1 MRLLK
6 AALTALQRD
15 WRAGELRL
23 IALATVLAVAALSS
37 VGLFTDRVS
46 RAIEVQ
52 ATELLA
58 ADLVLESTNPIADD
72 LMQRAGAAGLEYTRT
87 VSFRSMVLAGEKLE
101 LSEVKA
107 VESGYPLRGQ
117 LRTGT
122 ALFGAESVA
131 TDIPPPGQA
140 WVDSRLL
147 QALQIGVGDTLKLG
161 EADLHIGRIITYEP
175 DRGGEL
181 FNIAPRVLIN
191 LGDLDGTGLIAPGS
205 RAEFRLL
212 LRGATETVAAFRS
225 RVTKDNSARLK
236 VQGIRDARPEL
247 RRALERAEQFLG
259 LAVIVAISLCGLAI
273 AMASRRFA
281 LRHYDTCAVLRCLG
295 ADQRYITALF
305 SLQML
310 VLAVLM
316 SALGAVLGF
325 AGQSGLALLLKDM
338 TARALP
344 GPSLWPLA
352 SALIAGVVAVTGFSL
367 PQLWRLRTVS
377 PLRVLRRDLAPPPAG
392 AQAVFL
398 AAIGTLALLTPWQ
411 SGNQAMTA
419 TVLGGFLGTAL
430 LLAAGAYGG
439 IRVCARLRHGTGIAW
454 RHGLA
459 NVARRADSSVAQV
472 LAIGLGVTALL
483 LLTLVRSDLLQS
495 WRDRLAPGTPNYF
508 LINIQPDEV
517 AGLEAFLREHAAV
530 TTELYPMIRGRLT
543 RLNDR
548 EINVDGYKDARTQG
562 LATREFNLSWASRLQ
577 EDNEVVQGR
586 WWPVVADGGVE
597 FSFEQEIAERL
608 GVKLRDRLTY
618 NVAGRD
624 ITGTVSNI
632 RIVDWDTFNVNFFV
646 IANPGALDDLPATW
660 ITSFHLPHDRRSL
673 LVEVVRKFPSVTI
686 IDVAALIDQVRAIM
700 EQVSRTVEFV
710 FGFTLLAGV
719 LVLFATL
726 QNTHDERRLEAAVLR
741 SLGAGRAAIQKSLA
755 AEFLAL
761 GFVAGLLAACGAT
774 LISWLLARFVF
785 ELPFEFN
792 VLLWVFGP
800 LSCTLVV
807 LGTGMAGTR
816 EVLRVPPMVAL
827 RSA

>member
-1 MRLLK
+1 MRLAE
-6 AALTALQRD
+6 AAFTALRRD

-37 VGLFTDRVS
+37 VGLFTDRVR

-58 ADLVLESTNPIADD
+58 ADLVLESTNPIGAE

-87 VSFRSMVLAGEKLE
+87 VNFRSMALAGGKLE

-107 VESGYPLRGQ
+107 VEPGYPLRGQ

-122 ALFGAESVA
+122 ELFGAEAIA
-131 TDIPPPGQA
+131 TDIPARGSA

-147 QALQIGVGDTLKLG
+147 QALRIDVGDTLQLG
-161 EADLHIGRIITYEP
+161 AMDLRVEHIITYEP

-181 FNIAPRVLIN
+181 FNIAPRVLMN
-191 LGDLDGTGLIAPGS
+191 LADLDATGLIAPGS

-212 LRGATETVAAFRS
+212 LRGAAEPVAAFRA
-225 RVTKDNSARLK
+225 RVAANNSERLK

-259 LAVIVAISLCGLAI
+259 LAVIVAVALCGLAI

-295 ADQRYITALF
+295 AGQRYITGLF
-305 SLQML
+305 SLEML
-310 VLAVLM
+310 VLALLM
-316 SALGAVLGF
+316 SMVGAGLGF
-325 AGQSGLALLLKDM
+325 AGQSGLALLLRDM
-338 TARALP
+338 TTRALP
-344 GPSLWPLA
+344 APSLWPLVA
-352 SALIAGVVAVTGFSL
+352 ALMAGVVAVTGFSL
-367 PQLWRLRTVS
+367 PQIWRLRAVA
-377 PLRVLRRDLAPPPAG
+377 PLRVLRRDLTPAPVG
-392 AQAVFL
+392 SHVVFL
-398 AAIGTLALLTPWQ
+398 AAVCTLVLLTPWQ
-411 SGNQAMTA
+411 AGNQAMTA
-419 TVLGGFLGTAL
+419 TVFAGFLATAL
-430 LLAAGAYGG
+430 VLTVGAWFG
-439 IRVCARLRHGTGIAW
+439 IRACARLRHGATIAW

-459 NVARRADSSVAQV
+459 NLARRADSSVAQV

-483 LLTLVRSDLLQS
+483 LLTLARSDLLKS

-517 AGLEAFLREHAAV
+517 AGIEAFLRDHAAV
-530 TTELYPMIRGRLT
+530 TTELYPMVRARLT
-543 RLNDR
+543 RLNERD
-548 EINVDGYKDARTQG
+548 INADDYQDARTQR
-562 LATREFNLSWASRLQ
+562 LATREFNLSWAARLQ
-577 EDNEVVQGR
+577 DDNAIVQGK
-586 WWPVVADGGVE
+586 WWSAPADGE
-597 FSFEQEIAERL
+597 TLFSFEQDIAGRL
-608 GVKLRDRLTY
+608 GVRLNDRLTY
-618 NVAGRD
+618 AVAGREV
-624 ITGTVSNI
+624 TGTVSNI
-632 RIVDWDTFNVNFFV
+632 RTVDWDTFNVNFFV
-646 IANPGALDDLPATW
+646 IANPGALEQLPATW
-660 ITSFHLPHDRRSL
+660 ITSFYLPHDRRGL
-673 LVEVVRKFPSVTI
+673 LVEVVRQFPSVTI

-726 QNTHDERRLEAAVLR
+726 QNTHDERRLETAVLR

-761 GFVAGLLAACGAT
+761 GLVTGLLAACCAT
-774 LISWLLARFVF
+774 VISWLLARFVF

-792 VLLWVFGP
+792 VLVWVFGP
-800 LSCTLVV
+800 LTCTLVV
-807 LGTGMAGTR
+807 LGTGLAGTR
-816 EVLRVPPMVAL
+816 HVLHVPPMVAL